1 VLNLIKFSLYLV
13 LNEKFQYGDLEAPGC
28 LPYLVV

>member
-1 VLNLIKFSLYLV
+1 VLKLLKFSLYLV
-13 LNEKFQYGDLEAPGC
+13 LNEQFQYSDLEAPGC